1 MNSGRPGQRVRLE
14 DVAKLAGVS
23 MKTVSNVVHDYPHVS
38 AKMRERVQAAI
49 DQLGYRPNLT
59 ARRLA
64 TGRTGMLALAIP
76 EIDQPYFAELARQIG
91 EEAVRRGYRVI
102 VEQTLNDVE
111 AERAVIRDREEGLVD
126 GVIFQPARIDTM
138 EIARLRPDTPLV
150 LLGEGGAAA
159 HDRPRHDRQRRGGAR
174 GRRAAAAAGPH
185 PDRVP
190 RHGARRP
197 HRVDAPAPARL
208 PGGAARRRDPQR
220 ARRSCSRPTDSAST
234 AAWPSL
240 LAALDAGVRFDA
252 LICRDD
258 LFAMAALRGLDRAGL
273 RVPDDVA
280 VLGWDDTALA
290 RYSTPALSSISPD
303 KESIAR
309 TRSICSK
316 TGWADTTASGA
327 TGSRRTRSS
336 SGRRRRSLAG
346 VRLQDFQRWN
356 FWVGFRHA

>member
-38 AKMRERVQAAI
+38 AKMRERVQSAI

-76 EIDQPYFAELARQIG
+76 EIDQPYFAELARRIG

-102 VEQTLNDVE
+102 VEQTLNDVD
-111 AERAVIRDREEGLVD
+111 AERAVIQDREEGLVD

-150 LLGEGGAAA
+150 LLGEGGRPLTTDHVMIDNVAAA
-159 HDRPRHDRQRRGGAR
+159 REGVELLLRQ
-174 GRRAAAAAGPH
+174 GRTRIAFLGM
-185 PDRVP
+185 V
-190 RHGARRP
+190 
-197 HRVDAPAPARL
+197 
-208 PGGAARRRDPQR
+208 RRDP
-220 ARRSCSRPTDSAST
+220 TEST
-234 AAWPSL
+234 HLRLLGYQEAL
-240 LAALDAGVRFDA
+240 LAAGIRAEPELVFETEGFGTDRGVATLLSALDAGVRFDA
-252 LICRDD
+252 VICRDD

-290 RYSTPALSSISPD
+290 RYSTPALSSISPA
-303 KESIAR
+303 KEAIAR
-309 TRSICSK
+309 IALDLLEDRMGGYDGVGRHRIAPHTIMERE
-316 TGWADTTASGA
+316 T
-327 TGSRRTRSS
+327 TGSR
-336 SGRRRRSLAG
+336 
-346 VRLQDFQRWN
+346 
-356 FWVGFRHA
+356 